1 MWAVLGQPETP
12 SSQGTLVPGMTP
24 LGDDPFSL
32 AENLPDMGLLLA
44 HSAVLLFGKRP
55 SFFSLVPCHAL
66 HRTCCASEE
75 LREGIWGLAHGLLHS
90 SFPQNTQKLDYF
102 TEIPVCSL
110 FSSSWGF
117 RKQSHAV
124 ASCSIRQA
132 HHREVSRL
140 G

>member
-1 MWAVLGQPETP
+1 MWALLGQPETP

-32 AENLPDMGLLLA
+32 AENLPGMRLLLA

-55 SFFSLVPCHAL
+55 SFSLFPCHTL

-75 LREGIWGLAHGLLHS
+75 FREGIWGLVVFFCTHP
-90 SFPQNTQKLDYF
+90 FPQNTQKVDYI
-102 TEIPVCSL
+102 TEVPLCPS

-124 ASCSIRQA
+124 ASCSISQA
-132 HHREVSRL
+132 HCREVSRL
-140 G
+140 D